1 MIEIGKQN
9 RLMVVERT
17 PGRLFLDGGSEGKI
31 ALMTQE
37 APPDCQ
43 VGSVLSVFIYTDTH
57 GELVATTKIPMTS
70 VGEFA
75 SLKVA
80 SIQKVGA
87 FLNWGLPKDLFLP
100 FREQTRELRVGDKVV
115 VYLYLDSSQRI
126 SASMRVEKYL
136 DKRPENYYEGLKV
149 NLFIFSA
156 TDLGFK
162 AIING
167 RHLGILYKNEIYQ
180 PLHIGQQVE
189 GYIQFVREDGKIDLS
204 LQPSGYR
211 GVKDFGQKILD
222 LLEKG
227 GGFLA
232 VTDKSSADEIKNL
245 FGLSKK
251 KYKMTVG
258 TLYKKNLITI
268 EEEGIRLRKPKSG
281 K

>member
-9 RLMVVERT
+9 RLMIVERT
-17 PGRLFLDGGSEGKI
+17 PGRLFLDGGADGKI

-37 APPDCQ
+37 APAECQ
-43 VGSVLSVFIYTDTH
+43 VGSMVTVFIYTDAQ
-57 GELVATTKIPMTS
+57 GDLIATTKIPLTS

-75 SLKVA
+75 SLEVA

-136 DKRPENYYEGLKV
+136 DKNPGNYFEGLKV
-149 NLFIFSA
+149 NLFIYGA

-162 AIING
+162 AVING

-180 PLHIGQQVE
+180 PVHIGQKVD
-189 GYIQFVREDGKIDLS
+189 GYIQFIREDGKIDLS

-222 LLEKG
+222 LLEKN
-227 GGFLA
+227 GGFLS
-232 VTDKSSADEIKNL
+232 VTDKSSAEEIKNL

-268 EEEGIRLRKPKSG
+268 EEGGIRIRKPKSG

>member
-1 MIEIGKQN
+1 
-9 RLMVVERT
+9 MVVEQT
-17 PGRLFLDGGSEGKI
+17 PGRLYLDGGTDGKI
-31 ALMTQE
+31 PLPTQE
-37 APPDCQ
+37 TPADCQ
-43 VGSVLSVFIYTDTH
+43 VGSVVTVFIYTDAQ
-57 GELVATTKIPMTS
+57 GNLVATTKIPMTS

-75 SLKVA
+75 CLEVA
-80 SIQKVGA
+80 SIERVGA
-87 FLNWGLPKDLFLP
+87 FLSWGLSKDLFLP

-136 DKRPENYYEGLKV
+136 DKNPGKYFEGLKV
-149 NLFIFSA
+149 SLLIFGA

-162 AIING
+162 AIVNG
-167 RHLGILYKNEIYQ
+167 RHLGMLYKNEVYE
-180 PLHIGQQVE
+180 PVHPGQKVD

-222 LLEKG
+222 LLEKN

-268 EEEGIRLRKPKSG
+268 EEGGIRIRKPKSG